1 MRFGFV
7 RDHREEFRVLT
18 MCRVLRVS
26 RSGFYA
32 WLRRPESKRT
42 REDRRLLVEIR
53 AIHEGTRGSYGSPR
67 IHRELREQ
75 GESCGRGRV
84 VRLMKANGVVGRR
97 KRKFR
102 ATTDSQ
108 HRHPVAENV
117 LQRCFTVAEPNRVWV
132 GDITYLWTREGWLYL
147 SVLLDLFSRRVVG
160 WSVRERLDAE
170 LVLEPLRRAIALRE
184 PAPGL
189 LLHHDRGSQYASDAY
204 RGELERHGMDLSMSR
219 KGDCWDNAVS
229 ESFFASF
236 KTEWVPDE
244 GYVSRAQARSDVFR
258 YIEEFYNRKRR
269 HSTLGLISPAEFERL
284 ASVCQETKSCLTLPR
299 GVGAER
305 GGIQSHLGRGKSILG
320 DSAKPDWEGSVTFF
334 TATASAAFWAE
345 VTTWSQTTGEA

>member
-1 MRFGFV
+1 VRFGFI
-7 RDHREEFRVLT
+7 RGHREEFRVLT

-32 WLRRPESKRT
+32 WLRRPESRRT

-53 AIHEGTRGSYGSPR
+53 AIHQGTRGSYGSPR

-75 GESCGRGRV
+75 GEDCGRGRV
-84 VRLMKANGVVGRR
+84 VRLMKANGVVARG

-102 ATTDSQ
+102 ATTDSK
-108 HRHPVAENV
+108 HSHPVAENV
-117 LQRCFTVAEPNRVWV
+117 LQRCFAVDEPNRVWV
-132 GDITYLWTREGWLYL
+132 GDITYLWTKEGWLYL

-170 LVLEPLRRAIALRE
+170 LVLEPLRRAIALRQ
-184 PAPGL
+184 PDPGL
-189 LLHHDRGSQYASDAY
+189 LLHHDQGSQYASDAY
-204 RGELERHGMDLSMSR
+204 RGELERHGLDLSMSR

-244 GYVSRAQARSDVFR
+244 GYVSRAQARRDVFR
-258 YIEEFYNRKRR
+258 YIEAFYNRERR
-269 HSTLGLISPAEFERL
+269 HSTLGLVSPAQFERL
-284 ASVCQETKSCLTLPR
+284 ASTGQETKYPLALHR
-299 GVGAER
+299 GVGIER
-305 GGIQSHLGRGKSILG
+305 GGVQSHPSRGKSILG
-320 DSAKPDWEGSVTFF
+320 DSAKPDSEGSVTFS
-334 TATASAAFWAE
+334 TTTASAAFWPE
-345 VTTWSQTTGEA
+345 VTTWSQIPGEA